1 MAKNYRGKRKKSTRE
16 KSGSTKE
23 RSKSNSANLLSN
35 VAPPLDG
42 TLASLLISEYIS
54 LERRFLIGDWEP
66 ATLDGGQFCEIGAR
80 CIYHIDSKNLNK
92 TKSVDDCLQ
101 YVEDPKNANK
111 HFFSSRKDALN
122 LCKAIRLAYK
132 FRSNRGAVHIDPEY
146 SANEMDSKL
155 IMEAIRWIL
164 CEIVRIFWTGSTE
177 DAAKAVREIVT
188 YRVPV
193 VFREGSV
200 PIVQNPGLSAD
211 EEILI
216 LLLDSAENGMTL
228 LQLKACIPVVPSTV
242 GKAAQRLRDGRL
254 IVNNHSGK
262 IMLTDLGR
270 VSAMEIIKDSPILK
284 PTT

>member
-1 MAKNYRGKRKKSTRE
+1 
-16 KSGSTKE
+16 
-23 RSKSNSANLLSN
+23 
-35 VAPPLDG
+35 
-42 TLASLLISEYIS
+42 
-54 LERRFLIGDWEP
+54 
-66 ATLDGGQFCEIGAR
+66 
-80 CIYHIDSKNLNK
+80 
-92 TKSVDDCLQ
+92 
-101 YVEDPKNANK
+101 
-111 HFFSSRKDALN
+111 
-122 LCKAIRLAYK
+122 
-132 FRSNRGAVHIDPEY
+132 
-146 SANEMDSKL
+146 MDSKL
-155 IMEAIRWIL
+155 IMEATRWIL

-228 LQLKACIPVVPSTV
+228 LELKSCIPVDPSTV
-242 GKAAQRLRDGRL
+242 GRAAMRLRDGRL

-284 PTT
+284 PTA